1 MPSSSDT
8 HFDAVIVG
16 SGFGGSV
23 MAYRLAEAGLRVCLL
38 ERGKGYPPGSFPRTP
53 AGFAKNFWD
62 PSEGLYGMYD
72 VWSFRGLESLV
83 SSGLG
88 GGSLIY
94 ANVLLRKDEKWFVDD
109 DPAGNYPGGYRKWP
123 VDRAALE
130 EHYDRVEKMMNG
142 TPYPFGEPVY
152 RDTPKTRAML
162 DAAKALGRANDWLL
176 PRLAVTFAR
185 EGAPPA
191 PGELI
196 DDGSHN
202 LHRKARVTCQLCGEC
217 DAGCNYGSKNT
228 LDYNYLSRA
237 VELGAD
243 VRTLSEVKRFAP
255 RVGGGGG
262 YTVHYVRHD
271 PTRPRD
277 PDAPPIEL
285 TADRLV
291 LSAGTYGSTYLLLK
305 NRGALPNLSDA
316 LGTRFCGNG
325 DLLTFAFDCRDGDA
339 PRAMEPSYGPVITSA
354 LRVGDTLDGR
364 AESGRGFYI
373 EDAGVP
379 AFLSMMLELTDVGGA
394 LQRGMRFAWHQL
406 QRAARVNDEDCELG
420 GELAAVLG
428 PGARSSTSL
437 PLLGMGRDVP
447 NGRLWLD
454 EDGRLENDWT
464 TDASW
469 AYFTKVRAVMKQMA
483 DVWGAGHF
491 QDDPLWYLRRVI
503 TVHPLGG
510 CPMGTSPDEGVVDPY
525 GEVFGHDG
533 LYVADGSVLPGP
545 AGANPSLTIAAVTDR
560 FADRIIDRAGRRGA
574 ATTVAVPVELRT

>member
-23 MAYRLAEAGLRVCLL
+23 TAYRLAEAGLRVCLL
-38 ERGKGYPPGSFPRTP
+38 ERGKAYPPGSFPRTP
-53 AGFAKNFWD
+53 SGFAKNFWD
-62 PSEGLYGMYD
+62 PSEGFYGMFD
-72 VWSFRGLESLV
+72 VWSFRGAESLV

-109 DPAGNYPGGYRKWP
+109 DKAGNYPGGYRKWP
-123 VDRAALE
+123 VDRAALD
-130 EHYDRVEKMMNG
+130 EHYDRVEKMMNAM
-142 TPYPFGEPVY
+142 PYPFGEPGY

-185 EGAPPA
+185 PGAPPA

-243 VRTLSEVKRFAP
+243 VRTLSEVKTFAP
-255 RVGGGGG
+255 RPGGG
-262 YTVHYVRHD
+262 YEIHYVHHD
-271 PTRPRD
+271 PSGPRAPD
-277 PDAPPIEL
+277 PATIAL

-291 LSAGTYGSTYLLLK
+291 LSAGTYGSTFLLLK
-305 NRGALPNLSDA
+305 NRAALPDLSDA

-325 DLLTFAFDCRDGDA
+325 DLLTFAFDCRDGGA
-339 PRAMEPSYGPVITSA
+339 PRAMEPTYGPVITSA
-354 LRVGDTLDGR
+354 LRVGDSLDGG
-364 AESGRGFYI
+364 AESGRGFYV

-379 AFLSMMLELTDVGGA
+379 AFMSMMLELTDVGGTMK
-394 LQRGMRFAWHQL
+394 RGLRFAWHQL
-406 QRAARVNDEDCELG
+406 QRAAHVDDANCELG
-420 GELAAVLG
+420 GELAALLG
-428 PGARSSTSL
+428 PGTRSSTSL

-447 NGRLWLD
+447 NGRMWID
-454 EDGRLENDWT
+454 HDGWLENDWT
-464 TDASW
+464 TAASW
-469 AYFTKVRAVMKQMA
+469 GYFTKVREVMKQMA
-483 DVWGAGHF
+483 DAWGARHF

-525 GEVFGHDG
+525 GEVFGYDG

-545 AGANPSLTIAAVTDR
+545 VGANPSLTIAAVADR
-560 FADRIIDRAGRRGA
+560 FADRIIDRAGRRGE
-574 ATTVAVPVELRT
+574 TTVAVPVELRT

>member
-1 MPSSSDT
+1 
-8 HFDAVIVG
+8 
-16 SGFGGSV
+16 

-394 LQRGMRFAWHQL
+394 QQRGMRFAWHQL